1 MTKEK
6 ELIKKMAETLA
17 YVVVDAGLAMDD
29 IWDRGND
36 GFSDQ
41 RDMAEEVLNQVK
53 EYNEKLYDEA
63 LKAPRA
69 FVAELEGDE
78 EYL

>member
-6 ELIKKMAETLA
+6 ELIKMLTETLG
-17 YVVVDAGLAMDD
+17 YVVIDDCMALDD

-41 RDMAEEVLNQVK
+41 RDMAELAIAKVN
-53 EYNEKLYDEA
+53 EYDEKLCDKA

>member
-6 ELIKKMAETLA
+6 ELIKMLTETLG
-17 YVVVDAGLAMDD
+17 YVVIDDCMALDD

-41 RDMAEEVLNQVK
+41 RDMAELAIAKVN
-53 EYNEKLYDEA
+53 EYDEKLCDKA
-63 LKAPRA
+63 LAEPRK
-69 FVAELEGDE
+69 FVSELEGEE